1 MLNNWCNEFIF
12 CKIKNISILEN
23 KAVAGAKVYVGVYD
37 IDSLVTVDI
46 FDAARDKGAIPVL
59 VTSIYRR
66 RFSDGVSE
74 DTQCGYPEEM
84 KAYAQTVNVP
94 VIDLHQKTGAW
105 LTQIGETESAKY
117 YMTHAGDNTHLT
129 YNGVVELNR
138 MAKEEMVK
146 LGLPLNTYFAQNQ

>member
-1 MLNNWCNEFIF
+1 MEAEFSGTESPEPSRIRKKPDGAT
-12 CKIKNISILEN
+12 CRRWLPT
-23 KAVAGAKVYVGVYD
+23 AVLLPA
-37 IDSLVTVDI
+37 
-46 FDAARDKGAIPVL
+46 FP
-59 VTSIYRR
+59 
-66 RFSDGVSE
+66 E

-146 LGLPLNTYFAQNQ
+146 LGLPINTYFK